1 MSPELI
7 GLEGGYRRRKISNRL
22 ERKFV
27 LIVCAGKTE
36 EAYFQSFPSRNRQY
50 DVKVRICH
58 PTDPLN
64 IVRSTIGCM
73 EHEGFNVENGD
84 FAYCVFD
91 IDQNTESNFQEARKL
106 AASKGVI
113 LCPSNPC
120 FEVWYLLHFSRLSA
134 RLTASEALEQ
144 AK

>member
-1 MSPELI
+1 
-7 GLEGGYRRRKISNRL
+7 
-22 ERKFV
+22 
-27 LIVCAGKTE
+27 
-36 EAYFQSFPSRNRQY
+36 
-50 DVKVRICH
+50 
-58 PTDPLN
+58 
-64 IVRSTIGCM
+64 M

-144 AK
+144 AKKRIPGYEKAKDYSGLVREKRKTAIANAKLLAKGHNEDTPSTQIYLLVEKLLEILDG